1 MSRRDGVTEDEVPRR
16 PLMVALI
23 AAVAAIVVILGAV
36 AGYLLRP
43 EAPASQ
49 TPSEP
54 TAHPPAP
61 ADPPAQPPPPATEPP
76 HPAALAPFVGRWER
90 HEEGLV
96 IDSTG
101 TGNLTYADLRL
112 CPSCS
117 SADAPAGT
125 LVFTLTAVS
134 NGVASGSVT
143 ASSDAQGGAVADP
156 VTATIVPGF
165 QGRGVNIQLTIG
177 GKERFP
183 FCNSPSAGQCGA

>member
-1 MSRRDGVTEDEVPRR
+1 VPRR

-43 EAPASQ
+43 ESPASQ
-49 TPSEP
+49 TQTAQPAPPPTEP
-54 TAHPPAP
+54 TAQPPASAEP
-61 ADPPAQPPPPATEPP
+61 TAQPPPPATESPQ
-76 HPAALAPFVGRWER
+76 PAALAPFVGRWER

-101 TGNLTYADLRL
+101 TGNLTYADVRL

-125 LVFTLTAVS
+125 LVFTLTSVS

-165 QGRGVNIQLTIG
+165 QGRGVNLQLTID
-177 GKERFP
+177 GKERLP
-183 FCNSPSAGQCGA
+183 FCNSTSTGQCGA

>member
-1 MSRRDGVTEDEVPRR
+1 VPRR

-43 EAPASQ
+43 ESPASQ
-49 TPSEP
+49 TQTAPPPTEP
-54 TAHPPAP
+54 TAQPPASAEP
-61 ADPPAQPPPPATEPP
+61 TAQPPPPATQTPQ
-76 HPAALAPFVGRWER
+76 PAVLAPFVGRWER

-101 TGNLTYADLRL
+101 IGNLTYADVRL

-125 LVFTLTAVS
+125 LVFTLTSVS

-143 ASSDAQGGAVADP
+143 ASSDAQGGAVGDP
-156 VTATIVPGF
+156 VGAAIIPGF
-165 QGRGVNIQLTIG
+165 QGRGVNLQLTID
-177 GKERFP
+177 GKQQLP
-183 FCNSPSAGQCGA
+183 FCNSTSSGQCGA